1 MIGGLC
7 SRCLKFGLFKQSQ
20 EEHVLSSFL
29 SNQFKELELLNKF
42 VGVLMLPVP
51 KSGIFKSINRDEIS
65 SIENISSVEI
75 TVSENSILE
84 MPPNG
89 EKYLGFVFSQG
100 EDSVSVLKALKKSL
114 DIASPVIL
122 D

>member
-1 MIGGLC
+1 
-7 SRCLKFGLFKQSQ
+7 
-20 EEHVLSSFL
+20 
-29 SNQFKELELLNKF
+29 
-42 VGVLMLPVP
+42 MLPVP
-51 KSGIFKSINRDEIS
+51 KRGIYKSINRDEIS

>member
-1 MIGGLC
+1 
-7 SRCLKFGLFKQSQ
+7 
-20 EEHVLSSFL
+20 
-29 SNQFKELELLNKF
+29 
-42 VGVLMLPVP
+42 
-51 KSGIFKSINRDEIS
+51 
-65 SIENISSVEI
+65 
-75 TVSENSILE
+75 

-114 DIASPVIL
+114 DIDSPVII